1 MGLSSGTHW
10 FALRAALVLGLLLPT
25 APALWAAPDSASLSS
40 TPPLI
45 DKVGDKKLSQ
55 WIADLKNSDPSVRE
69 EAIRAITFFGP
80 AAAEAV
86 PALLDRLHD
95 SDASP
100 RAKAI
105 VALAV
110 IKINDADRSRVV
122 AALGDKVMA
131 DSQAMVRY
139 NAAVALG
146 MMGKDIKGALPGLLH
161 GMEDQTSWEIRRA
174 SVAAVIE
181 AGATRNGPEPR
192 VTRALILSLQDRAA
206 AVRLEAVLALG
217 QMGRPEDGLLL
228 EHTLRTL
235 KGMANDKDKAVDVW
249 AHLSLM
255 SLVDKVDDADMQFL
269 TKCVKSSEQS
279 RVRIQAVRA
288 LGTVGTKFKTVVPQL
303 VELLTDKDPAV
314 AGNACIVLG
323 GIRDP
328 GAAAVKALT
337 ELSVNKETDE
347 EVKKVALKALADIK
361 TGKPK

>member
-1 MGLSSGTHW
+1 MGLRSRTQRSVV
-10 FALRAALVLGLLLPT
+10 RAALMLGLWLPT
-25 APALWAAPDSASLSS
+25 TEPLGAAPDSTSLSS

-55 WIADLKNSDPSVRE
+55 WIADLKNADPSARE

-105 VALAV
+105 VALSL

-122 AALGDKVMA
+122 AALGDKVVG

-139 NAAVALG
+139 NAAVALSL
-146 MMGKDIKGALPGLLH
+146 MGKDIRGALPGLLR

-174 SVAAVIE
+174 SIAAVIE
-181 AGATRNGPEPR
+181 AGATKNGPEPR
-192 VTRALILSLQDRAA
+192 VTRALLLSLEDRAA
-206 AVRLEAVLALG
+206 AVRLEAVVALG
-217 QMGRPEDGLLL
+217 QMGRPDDGLLL
-228 EHTLRTL
+228 EHTFKTL
-235 KGMANDKDKAVDVW
+235 KGMTNDKDKTVAVW

-255 SLVDKVDDADMQFL
+255 AMDKVDDADMAFL
-269 TKCVKSSEQS
+269 TKCVKIGELS
-279 RVRIQAVRA
+279 RVRIQAIRA
-288 LGTVGTKFKTVVPQL
+288 LGSVGTKFKTVVPQL
-303 VELLTDKDPAV
+303 VELLADKDPAV
-314 AGNACIVLG
+314 VGNACVAIG

-328 GAAAVKALT
+328 GASAEKALT
-337 ELSVNKETDE
+337 ELSLNKETDE
-347 EVKKVALKALADIK
+347 QVKQAALRALDDIK
-361 TGKPK
+361 KGRMK